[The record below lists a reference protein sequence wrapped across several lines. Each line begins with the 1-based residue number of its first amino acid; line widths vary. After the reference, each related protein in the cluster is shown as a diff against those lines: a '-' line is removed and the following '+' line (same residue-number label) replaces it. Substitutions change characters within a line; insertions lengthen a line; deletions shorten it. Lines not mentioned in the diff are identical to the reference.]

1 MSQVAVEFLGD
12 NGRVPFPAVPLPVS
26 FAIGIPVALAAYVA
40 QELVLRRRRIARTT
54 KPVAD
59 DPETHLYESLHPP
72 DVTAAGAADA
82 VGEPVDIRET
92 AVAVAPAAPR
102 KRAAGSATAASPVA
116 AQPAGESR
124 GGPATRRKATPRS
137 EQMAAVVPAVTPPV
151 AARSRQRP
159 AATPKRPPAVPA
171 KRPAANP
178 TTALTRRRNGMK
190 QALDAIIDFVDA
202 PPRRA
207 AATVCADA
215 LVMAVPRTQRGP
227 DLEAFLQAAGSGL
240 APSRLQELAEDAG
253 VEVATAIK
261 EINARIRE
269 LSPG

>member
-1 MSQVAVEFLGD
+1 MSQVAADFLGD
-12 NGRVPFPAVPLPVS
+12 NERVPFPAVPLPVS

-72 DVTAAGAADA
+72 DVTAAGAADV
-82 VGEPVDIRET
+82 VGDPVDIRET
-92 AVAVAPAAPR
+92 AVAVAAATPR
-102 KRAAGSATAASPVA
+102 KRATRRATASSPVA
-116 AQPAGESR
+116 TPPAGESP
-124 GGPATRRKATPRS
+124 GGLARRRKATPRS
-137 EQMAAVVPAVTPPV
+137 EQMTAVVPAVTPPV
-151 AARSRQRP
+151 AARS
-159 AATPKRPPAVPA
+159 V

-190 QALDAIIDFVDA
+190 RALDAIIDFVDA

-207 AATVCADA
+207 AAAVCADA

-227 DLEAFLQAAGSGL
+227 DLEAFLHAAGSGL
-240 APSRLQELAEDAG
+240 APSRLQVLAEDAG
-253 VEVATAIK
+253 VEIATAIK
-261 EINARIRE
+261 EINTRIKE
-269 LSPG
+269 LSPR